1 MTNLLTPEEKLPVT
15 IEDEVKRSYLDYA
28 MSVIIGR
35 ALPDV
40 RDGLKPVH
48 RRSLYGMWEQ
58 GNLHNKPYRKSA
70 RIVGDVLGKYH
81 PHGESAVYDSVVRMA
96 QEFSLRYPLVDGQ
109 GNFGSVDGDNAAA
122 MRYTEVRL
130 ARLSAEL
137 LGDDIDKETVDW
149 TPNYDGSLVEPMV
162 LPAKFPNLLVNGSTG
177 IAVGMATNIPPH
189 NLSEVIDATIE
200 LIKHPDA
207 TLGQLMRKLP
217 GPDFPT
223 GAFIHGAQGIR
234 DAYKTGRGSVQ
245 VRARAMIEKTARGD
259 KESIVVTEIP
269 YQVNKAKLI
278 ERIAELVNDKKIDGV
293 ADLRDES
300 NREGMRIVV
309 ELKRG
314 ENAQVVLNKL
324 YALTPMQ
331 SSFGIIFLAIVENQP
346 RVLPLHDLLRHFVDH
361 RKVVVIRRTQ
371 FDLKKA
377 EERAHLLRGLALAL
391 ANLDLVIKIIR
402 ASKDP
407 QEARTRLSAEIS
419 MTRSALE
426 KFIGSS
432 LGDEGGK
439 PSQVL
444 RLDEIQAQAILDMRL
459 HRLTGL
465 EREKIVAEFKEVLAL
480 IAKLREILGS
490 EKLVL
495 EIIVDELQLIRKQFG
510 DERRTEIVAEAT
522 DIDIEDLIVEEDMV
536 ITVSRGGYIK
546 RSPLSLYRAQRR
558 GGKGRIGATT
568 KEEDLVEHLFVASTH
583 AYVLAFTSR
592 GRMHWIKVYDIPQLG
607 PATRGKAIVNLLSL
621 SPNER
626 MVAMAATK
634 DFPEDRFVMFATR
647 KGVVKK
653 TALSAYSNVRS
664 GGIIAINLEEGR
676 LAALGAHHRRRR
688 PDLHR
693 DAAGHGHPLLREG
706 RPADGPR
713 HDRSHRRLAQEG
725 QRRGRRDGH
734 RRREGAPALGHRE
747 RLRQALRGHR
757 VPLPGPRRLGRDQ
770 RQGHREE
777 RAGRGHQVGHRLRPA
792 APDHRTRPAH
802 PHQGQR
808 HPRDRP
814 RRAGRARHPAR
825 GGRPPGRA
833 WPSSPRATTPRTS
846 RRRSFRGPT
855 KPAPRRPAAKPE
867 RRARRTS
874 SATTRTTSSGP
885 RSAVRY
891 QLSALPCR
899 RCIRR
904 IQDLVAEPPG
914 RKLRRG

>member
-1 MTNLLTPEEKLPVT
+1 MSSNLLTPDEKVPVT
-15 IEDEVKRSYLDYA
+15 IEDEVRRSYLDYA

-48 RRSLYGMWEQ
+48 RRCLYGMWEQ

-109 GNFGSVDGDNAAA
+109 GNFGSIDGDNAAA

-130 ARLSAEL
+130 TRLAAEM

-149 TPNYDGSLVEPMV
+149 TPTYDGSLVEPKV

-189 NLSEVIDATIE
+189 NLSEVIDATVE
-200 LIKHPDA
+200 LIKNPEV
-207 TLGQLMRKLP
+207 TLAQLMRKLP

-223 GAFIHGAQGIR
+223 AGFIHGAEGIR

-245 VRARAMIEKTARGD
+245 MRAKAMVEKAARGD

-278 ERIAELVNDKKIDGV
+278 ERIAELVNEKKIEGI

-314 ENAQVVLNKL
+314 ENAQVILNKL

-331 SSFGIIFLAIVENQP
+331 STFGIIFLAIVENQP

-361 RKVVVIRRTQ
+361 RKTVVIRRTQ

-402 ASKDP
+402 SSKDP
-407 QEARTRLSAEIS
+407 KEAKERLIAEVS
-419 MTRSALE
+419 MTRAGLE
-426 KFIGSS
+426 KFIGTALSD
-432 LGDEGGK
+432 GATKTKGTE
-439 PSQVL
+439 VL
-444 RLDEIQAQAILDMRL
+444 HLDDIQAQAILDMRL

-465 EREKIVAEFKEVLAL
+465 ERDKIVAEFKEVLAL
-480 IAKLREILGS
+480 IARLKEILGS

-495 EIIVDELQLIRKQFG
+495 EIIVEELQQIKKQFG
-510 DERRTEIVAEAT
+510 DERRTEIVAEAS

-583 AYVLAFTSR
+583 AYILAFTST
-592 GRMHWIKVYDIPQLG
+592 GRMHWIKVYDLPQLG
-607 PATRGKAIVNLLSL
+607 PATRGKAIVNLLNL
-621 SPNER
+621 GPNER

-634 DFPEDRFVMFATR
+634 DFPEDRYLVFAT
-647 KGVVKK
+647 KNGLVKK

-664 GGIIAINLEEGR
+664 GGIIAINIEKGDELLSVRITGGGNQIFIGTRQGMGIRFPETDVRGMGRDTTGVIGVSLKKKDDVVVEMDVVDETGQLLSVTEKGYGKRSGVTEYRLQGRGGSGVINVKVTEKNGPVVGIKSVTDADQLLLISERGQLIRIKVKDIRETGRAAQGVRVINLDEGDR
-676 LAALGAHHRRRR
+676 LVAIAKLAES
-688 PDLHR
+688 D
-693 DAAGHGHPLLREG
+693 DAE
-706 RPADGPR
+706 DE
-713 HDRSHRRLAQEG
+713 AQ
-725 QRRGRRDGH
+725 
-734 RRREGAPALGHRE
+734 AT
-747 RLRQALRGHR
+747 
-757 VPLPGPRRLGRDQ
+757 LPGASG
-770 RQGHREE
+770 E
-777 RAGRGHQVGHRLRPA
+777 
-792 APDHRTRPAH
+792 
-802 PHQGQR
+802 
-808 HPRDRP
+808 
-814 RRAGRARHPAR
+814 
-825 GGRPPGRA
+825 
-833 WPSSPRATTPRTS
+833 
-846 RRRSFRGPT
+846 
-855 KPAPRRPAAKPE
+855 KPAPKGGAK
-867 RRARRTS
+867 
-874 SATTRTTSSGP
+874 
-885 RSAVRY
+885 
-891 QLSALPCR
+891 
-899 RCIRR
+899 
-904 IQDLVAEPPG
+904 AESF
-914 RKLRRG
+914 LDDDDD

>member
-1 MTNLLTPEEKLPVT
+1 MTSNLLTPDERVPVT
-15 IEDEVKRSYLDYA
+15 IEDEVRRSYLDYA

-48 RRSLYGMWEQ
+48 RRCLYGMWEQ

-130 ARLSAEL
+130 TKLSAEL

-200 LIKHPDA
+200 LIRHPDA
-207 TLGQLMRKLP
+207 TLGQLMKKLP

-223 GAFIHGAQGIR
+223 AAFIHGSEGIR

-245 VRARAMIEKTARGD
+245 VRARAMIEKAARGD

-278 ERIAELVNDKKIDGV
+278 ERIAELVNDKKIEGV

-346 RVLPLHDLLRHFVDH
+346 RVLPLHDLLRHFIDH

-402 ASKDP
+402 SSKDP
-407 QEARTRLSAEIS
+407 QEAKARLSAEVS

-426 KFIGSS
+426 KFIGTS

-439 PSQVL
+439 GTQIL
-444 RLDEIQAQAILDMRL
+444 KLDEIQAQAILDMRL

-480 IAKLREILGS
+480 IAKLKEILGS

-510 DERRTEIVAEAT
+510 DERRTEIVAEAS

-583 AYVLAFTSR
+583 AYVLAFTST
-592 GRMHWIKVYDIPQLG
+592 GRMHWIKVYDLPQLG
-607 PATRGKAIVNLLSL
+607 PATRGKAIVNLLNL
-621 SPNER
+621 GPNER

-634 DFPEDRFVMFATR
+634 DFPEDLYLVFAT
-647 KGVVKK
+647 KNGLVKK

-664 GGIIAINLEEGR
+664 GGIIAINIEKGDELLSVRITGGENQIFIGTRQGMGIRFPEKDVRAMGRDTTGVIGVSLKKKDDVVVEMDVVDETGQLLSVTENGYGKRSGVTEYRLQGRGGSGVINVKVTEKNGPVVGIKSVTDADQLLLISERGQLIRIKVKDIRETGRAAQGVRVIDLDEGDRLVAIAKLAENDDSEEEPQG
-676 LAALGAHHRRRR
+676 
-688 PDLHR
+688 
-693 DAAGHGHPLLREG
+693 
-706 RPADGPR
+706 
-713 HDRSHRRLAQEG
+713 S
-725 QRRGRRDGH
+725 
-734 RRREGAPALGHRE
+734 
-747 RLRQALRGHR
+747 
-757 VPLPGPRRLGRDQ
+757 LPGAEGGKKPGTPFLP
-770 RQGHREE
+770 EE
-777 RAGRGHQVGHRLRPA
+777 
-792 APDHRTRPAH
+792 
-802 PHQGQR
+802 
-808 HPRDRP
+808 
-814 RRAGRARHPAR
+814 
-825 GGRPPGRA
+825 
-833 WPSSPRATTPRTS
+833 
-846 RRRSFRGPT
+846 
-855 KPAPRRPAAKPE
+855 
-867 RRARRTS
+867 
-874 SATTRTTSSGP
+874 
-885 RSAVRY
+885 
-891 QLSALPCR
+891 
-899 RCIRR
+899 
-904 IQDLVAEPPG
+904 
-914 RKLRRG
+914 

>member
-1 MTNLLTPEEKLPVT
+1 MTTNLLTPDETIPVT
-15 IEDEVKRSYLDYA
+15 IEDEVRRSYLDYA

-48 RRSLYGMWEQ
+48 RRCLYGMWEQ

-96 QEFSLRYPLVDGQ
+96 QDFSLRYPLVDGQ

-130 ARLSAEL
+130 TRLSAEL
-137 LGDDIDKETVDW
+137 LGEDIDKETVDW

-189 NLSEVIDATIE
+189 NLTEVIDATIE
-200 LIKHPDA
+200 LIRHPEA
-207 TLGQLMRKLP
+207 TLGQLMKKLP

-223 GAFIHGAQGIR
+223 GAFIHGSQGIR
-234 DAYKTGRGSVQ
+234 DAYKTGRGTVQ
-245 VRARAMIEKTARGD
+245 VRARAVIEKAARGD

-278 ERIAELVNDKKIDGV
+278 ERIAELVNDKKIEGV

-300 NREGMRIVV
+300 NREGMRVVV

-314 ENAQVVLNKL
+314 ENAQVILNKL

-346 RVLPLHDLLRHFVDH
+346 RVLPLSELLRHFIDH

-402 ASKDP
+402 SSKDP
-407 QEARTRLSAEIS
+407 KEARERLTAEVS
-419 MTRSALE
+419 MTRAGLE
-426 KFIGSS
+426 TFIGSD

-439 PSQVL
+439 GKRSQVL
-444 RLDEIQAQAILDMRL
+444 KLDDVQAQAILDMRL

-465 EREKIVAEFKEVLAL
+465 ERDKIVAEFKEVLAL
-480 IAKLREILGS
+480 IARLREILGS

-495 EIIVDELQLIRKQFG
+495 EIIVDELTAIRKTFG
-510 DERRTEIVAEAT
+510 DERRTEIVAEAS

-583 AYVLAFTSR
+583 AYILAFTSK
-592 GRMHWIKVYDIPQLG
+592 GRMHWIKVYDLPQLG
-607 PATRGKAIVNLLSL
+607 PATRGKAIVNLLNL
-621 SPNER
+621 GPNER

-634 DFPEDRFVMFATR
+634 DFPEDRYLVFAT
-647 KGVVKK
+647 KNGLVKK

-664 GGIIAINLEEGR
+664 GGIIAINIEDGDELLSVRITGGDDQIFIGTRQGMGIRFAEKDVRPMGRDTTGVIGVTLRKENDVVVEMDVVDEKAQLLSVTENGYGKRSEVTEYRFQGRGGSGVINVKVTEKNGAVVGIKSVTDADQLLLITERGQLIRIKVKDIRETGRAAQGVRVIQLEDGDR
-676 LAALGAHHRRRR
+676 VVGVAKLAE
-688 PDLHR
+688 PDE
-693 DAAGHGHPLLREG
+693 AEEE
-706 RPADGPR
+706 
-713 HDRSHRRLAQEG
+713 AQ
-725 QRRGRRDGH
+725 
-734 RRREGAPALGHRE
+734 ASLPTPSA
-747 RLRQALRGHR
+747 
-757 VPLPGPRRLGRDQ
+757 PLPGESGK
-770 RQGHREE
+770 
-777 RAGRGHQVGHRLRPA
+777 
-792 APDHRTRPAH
+792 
-802 PHQGQR
+802 
-808 HPRDRP
+808 
-814 RRAGRARHPAR
+814 AR
-825 GGRPPGRA
+825 GKKPG
-833 WPSSPRATTPRTS
+833 
-846 RRRSFRGPT
+846 
-855 KPAPRRPAAKPE
+855 AAAFIDE
-867 RRARRTS
+867 
-874 SATTRTTSSGP
+874 SG
-885 RSAVRY
+885 
-891 QLSALPCR
+891 
-899 RCIRR
+899 
-904 IQDLVAEPPG
+904 DDEDEDDEDDED
-914 RKLRRG
+914 

>member
-1 MTNLLTPEEKLPVT
+1 
-15 IEDEVKRSYLDYA
+15 

-48 RRSLYGMWEQ
+48 RRCLYGMWEQ

-130 ARLSAEL
+130 TRLAAEL

-189 NLSEVIDATIE
+189 NLGEVVDATIE

-207 TLGQLMRKLP
+207 TLGQLMKKLP

-223 GAFIHGAQGIR
+223 GAFIHGAQGIK
-234 DAYKTGRGSVQ
+234 DAFKTGRGSVQ
-245 VRARAMIEKTARGD
+245 VRARAMIEKAARGD

-278 ERIAELVNDKKIDGV
+278 ERIAELVNEKKIDGV

-309 ELKRG
+309 DLKRG

-346 RVLPLHDLLRHFVDH
+346 RVLPLYDLLRHFVDH
-361 RKVVVIRRTQ
+361 RKTVVIRRTQ
-371 FDLKKA
+371 FDLRKA

-407 QEARTRLSAEIS
+407 QEAKARLSAEIS

-426 KFIGSS
+426 KFIGTS

-439 PSQVL
+439 GNQVL
-444 RLDEIQAQAILDMRL
+444 RLDETQAQAILDMRL

-495 EIIVDELQLIRKQFG
+495 EIIVDELQQIKKQFG

-568 KEEDLVEHLFVASTH
+568 KEEDVVEHLLVASTH
-583 AYVLAFTSR
+583 AFILAFTSS
-592 GRMHWIKVYDIPQLG
+592 GRMHWIKVYDLPQLG
-607 PATRGKAIVNLLSL
+607 PATRGKAIVNLLNL
-621 SPNER
+621 GPNER
-626 MVAMAATK
+626 IVAMAATK
-634 DFPEDRFVMFATR
+634 DFPEDRYLMFAT
-647 KGVVKK
+647 KNGLVKK
-653 TALSAYSNVRS
+653 TALSAYANVRS
-664 GGIIAINLEEGR
+664 GGIIAINLEEKDELLSVRITDGERQIFIGTRQGQGIRFSEKDVRPMGR
-676 LAALGAHHRRRR
+676 DTTGVIGAVLKKDNDEVVEMDVVEENGHLLSVTEHGYGKRSEVTEYRLQGRGGSGVINIKVTEKNGPVVGIKSVSDADQLLLITQSGMLIRIKVKDIRETGRAAQGVRLIDLDEGDRVVAVAKLAETDESEEEAQAALPETSA
-688 PDLHR
+688 P
-693 DAAGHGHPLLREG
+693 EG
-706 RPADGPR
+706 ERKSSSAKPKAD
-713 HDRSHRRLAQEG
+713 
-725 QRRGRRDGH
+725 
-734 RRREGAPALGHRE
+734 
-747 RLRQALRGHR
+747 
-757 VPLPGPRRLGRDQ
+757 
-770 RQGHREE
+770 
-777 RAGRGHQVGHRLRPA
+777 
-792 APDHRTRPAH
+792 
-802 PHQGQR
+802 
-808 HPRDRP
+808 
-814 RRAGRARHPAR
+814 
-825 GGRPPGRA
+825 
-833 WPSSPRATTPRTS
+833 
-846 RRRSFRGPT
+846 
-855 KPAPRRPAAKPE
+855 KPAF
-867 RRARRTS
+867 
-874 SATTRTTSSGP
+874 
-885 RSAVRY
+885 
-891 QLSALPCR
+891 LS
-899 RCIRR
+899 
-904 IQDLVAEPPG
+904 DEEE
-914 RKLRRG
+914 